1 MEAVITEWGARSES
15 EQSPILMIKIWLSFC
30 LNVQEYLLC
39 LLNSLLLSLL
49 PSFIIISFLNIKA
62 T

>member
-1 MEAVITEWGARSES
+1 MEAVITEWEARSES

-39 LLNSLLLSLL
+39 LLNSLFVKSTAEFHYYIL
-49 PSFIIISFLNIKA
+49 FEY
-62 T
+62 